1 MATTTTPA
9 PELVHLVEVESDG
22 PYDDC
27 YWAACSCGWT
37 GDTQRDAEWAH
48 ADAVEH
54 RDQAPGPGDG
64 LDAVM
69 SELLD
74 LQDDLA
80 GMVVW
85 LAENWSADLPVPT
98 VYGRGGG
105 GVLGPA
111 SVELSAY
118 CLDPGPVAR
127 IARLLGV
134 PVTDDE
140 RPDDRGYRY
149 RWATRRFG
157 RVTVAAFTALATD
170 TDTEPAP

>member
-1 MATTTTPA
+1 MATTTPPA

-37 GDTQRDAEWAH
+37 GDTQREAEWAH
-48 ADAVEH
+48 ADAAEH

-69 SELLD
+69 SDLLD
-74 LQDDLA
+74 LEDDLA

-85 LAENWSADLPVPT
+85 LAENWSADLPVLT
-98 VYGRGGG
+98 IYGRGGAG
-105 GVLGPA
+105 LGPA
-111 SVELSAY
+111 SLELSAY
-118 CLDPGPVAR
+118 CLDPGVVAR

-134 PVTDDE
+134 PATDDE
-140 RPDDRGYRY
+140 RPDDNGNRY
-149 RWATRRFG
+149 RRAGRRFG
-157 RVTVAAFTALATD
+157 RVTLAAFTALATD
-170 TDTEPAP
+170 TEPAP